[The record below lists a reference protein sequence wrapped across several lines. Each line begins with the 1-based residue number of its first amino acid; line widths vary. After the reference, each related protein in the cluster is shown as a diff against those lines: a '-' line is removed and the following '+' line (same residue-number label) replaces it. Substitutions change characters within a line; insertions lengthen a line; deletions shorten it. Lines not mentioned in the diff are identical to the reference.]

1 MSPAIAAPKR
11 GSMTRLFRLAAVT
24 AIASYALIVL
34 GGITRVSGS
43 GLGCEDD
50 WPLCQG
56 KPYPPLNTLAII
68 EYMHRTVA
76 ATITFLI
83 LATLIGTFMVKGT
96 SQRSRRLAIASL
108 GLVIFQAILG
118 AITVWGELPPSIVTA
133 HLGTA
138 MIYFAVTILTA
149 YSIAIDRGAPAF
161 IVGAGRDPGIEED
174 RVFTLY
180 ARVGAAMIFG
190 LILTGG
196 LTSTTGAALACWE
209 WPTCGNGQFVP
220 DATSRYTWFNLSH
233 RTVALLSV
241 ATVAFILVQA
251 LRRPISQAARK
262 VAIAAAVIIGVQVM
276 IGAMYVFTDGDA
288 WLSGTHLATAAALWA
303 TMLTL
308 ALVAHRPGAVDPEPV
323 ASRISA
329 FRSQRNVS
337 EAVVRMSAA
346 PQDGGSGS
354 QQLQFQ
360 SSGAAS
366 AVLTP
371 ARPGLAISP
380 PDLRGARE
388 VVADYVA
395 LMKPGIL
402 SLLLATMFGG
412 MFVAAAAVPPF
423 SLLLTALIA
432 GTLAAGGANVLNCY
446 IDRDIDARMSRTRGR
461 ATAAGR
467 ISPRAALIFGITLSV
482 ASVLIFGIFAN
493 WLAAGLAL
501 VGNLYYVFVY
511 TKLLK
516 RSTPQNIVIG
526 GAAGAMPPLVGWAA
540 ATGSLSVAAI
550 LLFAIIYYWTP
561 PHFWALALLKQGE
574 YGRAEVPMLPVVAG
588 EDETRRQ
595 VVLYS
600 VLLATVSLMI
610 VPFGFGE
617 IYFVSAAVLNGLFV
631 LMAVRLQ
638 QTPSKRLARQLFM
651 YSLWYLLFMFVAMVA
666 DRLMLG

>member
-1 MSPAIAAPKR
+1 
-11 GSMTRLFRLAAVT
+11 MTRLFRLAVVT

-56 KPYPPLNTLAII
+56 RPYPPLNTLAII

-76 ATITFLI
+76 ATITFLVI
-83 LATLIGTFMVKGT
+83 GTLIGAFMVKET
-96 SQRSRRLAIASL
+96 SLRSRKLAVASL
-108 GLVIFQAILG
+108 GLVIFQAMLG
-118 AITVWGELPPSIVTA
+118 ALTVWGELPPSIVTA

-149 YSIAIDRGAPAF
+149 YSIAIDRGAPVV
-161 IVGAGRDPGIEED
+161 IVGAGRDHGLDED
-174 RVFTLY
+174 RTFTFF
-180 ARVGAAMIFG
+180 ARIGAAVIFG

-209 WPTCGNGQFVP
+209 WPTCGNGQIVP
-220 DATSRYTWFNLSH
+220 NATSRYTWFNLSH
-233 RTVALLSV
+233 RTVALV
-241 ATVAFILVQA
+241 ATATVAFILVQA
-251 LRRPISQAARK
+251 LRRPISKAARK
-262 VAIAAAVIIGVQVM
+262 LAIAAAAIICVQIM

-303 TMLTL
+303 TMLAL
-308 ALVAHRPGAVDPEPV
+308 ALVAHRPGETDPAPV
-323 ASRISA
+323 GARVPP
-329 FRSQRNVS
+329 FRSPSNAA

-346 PQDGGSGS
+346 PPTHAQM
-354 QQLQFQ
+354 QFQ
-360 SSGAAS
+360 GTGTAGAALAS
-366 AVLTP
+366 TRPNLALT
-371 ARPGLAISP
+371 P
-380 PDLRGARE
+380 PDLRRARE

-402 SLLLATMFGG
+402 SLLLATMFGA
-412 MFVAAAAVPPF
+412 MFVAAAAVPSF
-423 SLLLTALIA
+423 SLLLAALIG

-446 IDRDIDARMSRTRGR
+446 LDRDIDARMPRTRSRGT
-461 ATAAGR
+461 ATGR
-467 ISPRAALIFGITLSV
+467 ILPRAALIFGITLSV
-482 ASVLIFGIFAN
+482 ISVLVFGLFVN
-493 WLAAGLAL
+493 WLAAGLSL

-511 TKLLK
+511 TKWLK
-516 RSTPQNIVIG
+516 RTTPQNIVIG

-540 ATGSLSVAAI
+540 VTGSLSVAAV
-550 LLFAIIYYWTP
+550 LLFAVIYYWTP

-600 VLLATVSLMI
+600 ILLAAVSLMLI
-610 VPFGFGE
+610 PFGFGE
-617 IYFVSAAVLNGLFV
+617 IYFASAVVLNGLFV
-631 LMAVRLQ
+631 LMALRLQ

-666 DRLMLG
+666 DRLVLG

>member
-1 MSPAIAAPKR
+1 
-11 GSMTRLFRLAAVT
+11 MTRLFRLAVVT

-76 ATITFLI
+76 ATITFLVI
-83 LATLIGTFMVKGT
+83 GTLIGTFIVRET
-96 SQRSRRLAIASL
+96 SPRSRKLAIASL

-118 AITVWGELPPSIVTA
+118 ALTVWGELPPSIVTA

-149 YSIAIDRGAPAF
+149 YSIAIDRGAPEF
-161 IVGAGRDPGIEED
+161 IVGAGRDPGLEED
-174 RVFTLY
+174 HVFTLY
-180 ARVGAAMIFG
+180 ARVGAAVIFG

-209 WPTCGNGQFVP
+209 WPTCGNGQIVP

-233 RTVALLSV
+233 RTVALVSA

-251 LRRPISQAARK
+251 LRRPISRAARK
-262 VAIAAAVIIGVQVM
+262 LAIAAAAIITLQIM

-303 TMLTL
+303 TMLAL
-308 ALVAHRPGAVDPEPV
+308 ALVAHRPAEVDPVSVGVRIPPYLSPSNV
-323 ASRISA
+323 A
-329 FRSQRNVS
+329 
-337 EAVVRMSAA
+337 EAVVQMTASPNRGVPAN
-346 PQDGGSGS
+346 QNL
-354 QQLQFQ
+354 QLQ
-360 SSGAAS
+360 GAGTAS
-366 AVLTP
+366 AVLAP
-371 ARPGLAISP
+371 VHPGLALSP
-380 PDLRGARE
+380 PNLRGARE
-388 VVADYVA
+388 VVSDYVA

-423 SLLLTALIA
+423 SLLLAALVGGI
-432 GTLAAGGANVLNCY
+432 LSAGGANVLNCY
-446 IDRDIDARMSRTRGR
+446 IDRDIDARMTRTRGR
-461 ATAAGR
+461 ATASGR
-467 ISPRAALIFGITLSV
+467 ISPRAALTFGIALSA
-482 ASVLIFGIFAN
+482 ASILVFGLFTN

-511 TKLLK
+511 TKWLK

-540 ATGSLSVAAI
+540 ATGSLSVAAV
-550 LLFAIIYYWTP
+550 LLFAVIYYWTP
-561 PHFWALALLKQGE
+561 PHFWALALLKQGD

-600 VLLATVSLMI
+600 ILLAAVSLML
-610 VPFGFGE
+610 VAFGFGE
-617 IYFVSAAVLNGLFV
+617 IYLVSAVALNGLFV
-631 LMAVRLQ
+631 LMALRLQ
-638 QTPSKRLARQLFM
+638 QSPSKRFARQLFM